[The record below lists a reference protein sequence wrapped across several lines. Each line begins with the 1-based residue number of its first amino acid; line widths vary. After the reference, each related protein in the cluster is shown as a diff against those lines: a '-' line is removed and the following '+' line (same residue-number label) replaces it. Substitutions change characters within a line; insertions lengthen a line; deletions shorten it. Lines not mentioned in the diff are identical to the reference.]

1 MTHEILQLMQ
11 QLRFGGMRAAFEG
24 IVSSK
29 NAQSIDND
37 ELLNLL
43 LQAEWNQRENQKAER
58 RLQNAHF
65 RSQASIEEIDFVTN
79 RGINKT
85 QLLRFADASYVRNT
99 ENILVTGPTG
109 VGKSY
114 IATALGHV
122 ACQHGYRVNYFVTQK
137 LFSVL
142 RMSKADESY
151 QKLIKRIERQDL
163 IILDDF
169 GMHPLDDLARMMLLE
184 IIQDRHQLRSTI
196 IVSQLPIDKWYDVIG
211 ENTVAD
217 AILDRLVHTSHRID
231 LTGESMRKKKK
242 N

>member
-1 MTHEILQLMQ
+1 
-11 QLRFGGMRAAFEG
+11 
-24 IVSSK
+24 
-29 NAQSIDND
+29 
-37 ELLNLL
+37 
-43 LQAEWNQRENQKAER
+43 
-58 RLQNAHF
+58 
-65 RSQASIEEIDFVTN
+65 
-79 RGINKT
+79 
-85 QLLRFADASYVRNT
+85 
-99 ENILVTGPTG
+99 
-109 VGKSY
+109 
-114 IATALGHV
+114 
-122 ACQHGYRVNYFVTQK
+122 VTQK

-217 AILDRLVHTSHRID
+217 AILDRLVYTSHRID
-231 LTGESMRKKKK
+231 LKGESRRKKK
-242 N
+242 NN

>member
-11 QLRFGGMRAAFEG
+11 QLRLGGMRAAFEG

-29 NAQSIDND
+29 NTQSIDND

-43 LQAEWNQRENQKAER
+43 LQAEWDQREYQKAER

-99 ENILVTGPTG
+99 ENILITGPTG

>member
-11 QLRFGGMRAAFEG
+11 QLRLGGMRAAFEG

-29 NAQSIDND
+29 NTQSIDND

-65 RSQASIEEIDFVTN
+65 RSQASIEEIDFVAN

-85 QLLRFADASYVRNT
+85 QLLRFADASYVRNK

>member
-11 QLRFGGMRAAFEG
+11 QLRLGGMRAAFEG

-29 NAQSIDND
+29 NTQSIDSD

-43 LQAEWNQRENQKAER
+43 IQAEWNQRENQKAER

-65 RSQASIEEIDFVTN
+65 RSQASMEEIDFVTN
-79 RGINKT
+79 RGMNKT
-85 QLLRFADASYVRNT
+85 QILRFADASYVKNT

-137 LFSVL
+137 LFSIL
-142 RMSKADESY
+142 LMSKADESY